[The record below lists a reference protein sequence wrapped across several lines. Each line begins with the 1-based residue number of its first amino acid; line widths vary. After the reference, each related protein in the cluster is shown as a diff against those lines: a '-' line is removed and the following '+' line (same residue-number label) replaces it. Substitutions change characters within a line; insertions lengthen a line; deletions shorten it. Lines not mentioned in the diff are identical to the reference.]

1 MSLLL
6 LRVRNGGINVNNFN
20 QFKKMF
26 AAQLKLTLRE
36 KQAWFWGIFFPVIL
50 MVIFMV
56 IFSGS
61 SDDEFESEIAIVAD
75 NPNPASEMLL
85 TQITQLSILDVKT
98 GEPVSRETAE
108 QWVKDQEVDAAIVLP
123 ASAEDTSFVLLVNKE
138 DEQGV
143 TTQALSAILD
153 KMVQQANLSAVGA
166 APTFDIQFESLTSG
180 SNELNYTDFLLTG
193 MIALSIAQAGMFG
206 MVDLVEMRR
215 KGLIRRLRMT
225 PAKMGIF
232 GLSDMV
238 MRLLFSIIQIILLS
252 LIGVFIFGANLFIN
266 FPSLILIFLIGALS
280 FNALGYLFSSFST
293 TQNAYMGVA
302 NIVSFLMMFL
312 SGVFFPVETM
322 PDWLQPISNLLPLTY
337 FAEGLRDSMVYETGL
352 FSSTL
357 WFGIGVLVI
366 WGAISFILG
375 SWLYKRK
382 SIVAAR

>member
-1 MSLLL
+1 M
-6 LRVRNGGINVNNFN
+6 NNFN

-26 AAQLKLTLRE
+26 GAHLKLTLRE

-61 SDDEFESEIAIVAD
+61 SDDEFQSKIAIVAES
-75 NPNPASEMLL
+75 PNPTSEMLV
-85 TQITQLSILDVKT
+85 TQITQLPILEVKT
-98 GEPVSRETAE
+98 DEPVSRDTAE
-108 QWVKDQEVDAAIVLP
+108 QWVKDKEVDAAIVLP
-123 ASAEDTSFVLLVNKE
+123 ASADDTSFVLLVNKE
-138 DEQGV
+138 DERGA

-153 KMVQQANLSAVGA
+153 KMVQQANLSIVGA

-180 SNELNYTDFLLTG
+180 TNELNYTDFLLTG
-193 MIALSIAQAGMFG
+193 MIALSIAQGGMFG

-215 KGLIRRLRMT
+215 KGLIKRLRMT

-238 MRLLFSIIQIILLS
+238 MRLLFSIIQILLLS
-252 LIGVFIFGANLFIN
+252 LIGVFFFGANLFIN
-266 FPSLILIFLIGALS
+266 FPSLIIVFLIGALS

-302 NIVSFLMMFL
+302 NIVSFVMMFL
-312 SGVFFPVETM
+312 SGVFFPIETM
-322 PDWLQPISNLLPLTY
+322 PDWIQPISNLLPLTY

-366 WGAISFILG
+366 WGVLSFMVG

-382 SIVAAR
+382 FIVAAR

>member
-6 LRVRNGGINVNNFN
+6 LRVRNGGINLNNFN

-26 AAQLKLTLRE
+26 LTQLKLTLRE

-61 SDDEFESEIAIVAD
+61 SDDEFQSEIAIVAD
-75 NPNPASEMLL
+75 NPNPTSEMLL
-85 TQITQLSILDVKT
+85 TQINQLSILDVKS
-98 GEPVSRETAE
+98 GAPVSRDTAD
-108 QWVKDQEVDAAIVLP
+108 QWVKDKEVDAAIVLP
-123 ASAEDTSFVLLVNKE
+123 ESAEDTSFVLVVNKE

-153 KMVQQANLSAVGA
+153 KLVQQANLAAVGA
-166 APTFDIQFESLTSG
+166 ASTFDIQFESVTSG

-193 MIALSIAQAGMFG
+193 MIALSIAQGGMFG

-215 KGLIRRLRMT
+215 KGLIKRLRMT

-238 MRLLFSIIQIILLS
+238 MRLLFSIIQILLLS

-266 FPSLILIFLIGALS
+266 FPSLIVVFLIGALS

-352 FSSTL
+352 FSGTL
-357 WFGIGVLVI
+357 WFGIGVLVV
-366 WGAISFILG
+366 WGAVAFIIG

-382 SIVAAR
+382 SIIAVR

>member
-1 MSLLL
+1 M
-6 LRVRNGGINVNNFN
+6 NNFN

-61 SDDEFESEIAIVAD
+61 SDDEFQSEIAIVAD

-85 TQITQLSILDVKT
+85 TQINQLPILDVKS
-98 GEPVSRETAE
+98 GEPVSRSTAE

-123 ASAEDTSFVLLVNKE
+123 ESAEDTSFVLVVNKE

-153 KMVQQANLSAVGA
+153 KIVQQANLSAVGA
-166 APTFDIQFESLTSG
+166 TPTYDIQFESVTAST
-180 SNELNYTDFLLTG
+180 NELDYTDFLLTG
-193 MIALSIAQAGMFG
+193 MIALSIAQGGMFG

-215 KGLIRRLRMT
+215 KGLIKRLRMT

-238 MRLLFSIIQIILLS
+238 MRLLFSIIQILLLS
-252 LIGVFIFGANLFIN
+252 LIGVFIFGANLYIN
-266 FPSLILIFLIGALS
+266 FFSLTIIFLIGALS
-280 FNALGYLFSSFST
+280 FNALGYFISSFSS

-312 SGVFFPVETM
+312 SGVFFPIETM
-322 PDWLQPISNLLPLTY
+322 PDWLQPVSNILPLTY
-337 FAEGLRDSMVYETGL
+337 FAEGLRDSMVYETGVL
-352 FSSTL
+352 SGTL

-366 WGAISFILG
+366 WGVITFLLG